1 MTAPPTPP
9 RSRAE
14 TSTNWLGLVVLAGLI
29 SALWVL
35 GGPHVFVIV
44 MAFVVMIFLHEL
56 GHFVTAKR
64 SGMKVT
70 EFFLFFGPEIFSFQ
84 RGETRY
90 GIKTIPAG
98 AYVRIIGMNNL
109 DDVADPAD
117 EPRTYRSKSYPK
129 KMLVITAG
137 SAMHFVQAAVLLVL
151 FFSFY
156 GQRDPS
162 DWSISEISRL
172 ESGPSPAEEAG
183 LELGDRIVAVDGDQV
198 STFADLREELAPRPG
213 QEVVLTVERDGTVFD
228 TTTTLASV
236 HPNGEP
242 VGFLGVG
249 PRFGWDPLPPG
260 QAVVEAGQ
268 LMGEQMWMTVTL
280 VPRFFTPGKPRRSRS
295 QRLRGQRA
303 GVRRRRRGPEPPDGR
318 GGRGPHHRPGR
329 RGRLGRSAADVRVDQ
344 RLHRGVQ
351 PVPAAAPRRRP
362 RRHRHLRAD
371 PVPQRASVPDRR
383 GQAHA
388 HHLRRRGRPRVRVP
402 HDPVARHR
410 PTDHLL
416 RCRRSPSPAATRR

>member
-29 SALWVL
+29 STLWVL

-44 MAFVVMIFLHEL
+44 MAFVAMIFLHEL

-183 LELGDRIVAVDGDQV
+183 LELGDRIVAVDGDEV
-198 STFADLREELAPRPG
+198 STFADLRDELAPRPG

-280 VPRFFTPGKPRRSRS
+280 VPRFFTPGN
-295 QRLRGQRA
+295 LA
-303 GVRRRRRGPEPPDGR
+303 D
-318 GGRGPHHRPGR
+318 
-329 RGRLGRSAADVRVDQ
+329 LGRSVFEGSGPVSVVDEEAQNRPMGVVGAVRITAQAAEVDWAGALLMFASINVFIGVFNLFPLLPLDGGHAAIATYERIRSRNGRRYQIDVAKLMPITYAVV
-344 RLHRGVQ
+344 GVLGF
-351 PVPAAAPRRRP
+351 VFLTTLWLDIVRP
-362 RRHRHLRAD
+362 I
-371 PVPQRASVPDRR
+371 
-383 GQAHA
+383 
-388 HHLRRRGRPRVRVP
+388 
-402 HDPVARHR
+402 
-410 PTDHLL
+410 TF
-416 RCRRSPSPAATRR
+416 

>member
-280 VPRFFTPGKPRRSRS
+280 VPRFFTPGN
-295 QRLRGQRA
+295 LA
-303 GVRRRRRGPEPPDGR
+303 D
-318 GGRGPHHRPGR
+318 
-329 RGRLGRSAADVRVDQ
+329 LGRSVFEGSGPVSVVDEEAQNRPMGVVGAVRITAQAAEVDWAGALLMFASINVFIGVFNLFPLLPLDGGHAAIATYERIRSRNGRRYQIDVAKLMPITYAVV
-344 RLHRGVQ
+344 GVLGF
-351 PVPAAAPRRRP
+351 VFLTTLWLDIVRP
-362 RRHRHLRAD
+362 I
-371 PVPQRASVPDRR
+371 
-383 GQAHA
+383 
-388 HHLRRRGRPRVRVP
+388 
-402 HDPVARHR
+402 
-410 PTDHLL
+410 TF
-416 RCRRSPSPAATRR
+416 